1 MTPVG
6 HSEVMPVEI
15 GSNVSQTLKTF
26 IADIN
31 SFRFYFSTRYTEA
44 SHLLAVQ
51 QPYQVDIW
59 EGISTVLYPYLI
71 SPPVIASIIRRS
83 ELPVT

>member
-31 SFRFYFSTRYTEA
+31 SFP
-44 SHLLAVQ
+44 LLFLDTLHRGIAFACGATAV
-51 QPYQVDIW
+51 PVDIW
-59 EGISTVLYPYLI
+59 EGISTVLYPYLV
-71 SPPVIASIIRRS
+71 SPPVIASIYAG
-83 ELPVT
+83 PNYP